1 MNKNDKQIKR
11 TLESVVGNEL
21 IPGRDE
27 NGDFKI
33 EIQKLLLGFENYIS
47 ETPAPK
53 KVPRSDE
60 SGKLDIGW
68 FDATETPEHIELL
81 NAITYL
87 SKSGHNSQ
95 AIVSNG
101 KLYTTSG
108 NNANYWTSTTGR
120 HTNAPTHYGVD
131 SFKIV
136 QLPQDSPIKKVGG
149 FVNGYAFALLEDG
162 RLYTWGY
169 NLNGQCGLGHTNPVA
184 IPTLAATNV
193 IDVYS
198 HPSQGEY
205 YVGNN
210 RLFILKSDGLYGAGY
225 NAGGQ
230 LGVGDAVNKSTFTK
244 CTVFTSS
251 AEIKK
256 VYPIGCTSGYTF
268 VLTTDGKIYFAGTNN
283 TGVAGD
289 GTTANKTSFTD
300 VTSYWAGVSS
310 GVLDIKVVGGTRWYD
325 GTNDGGAQPAAIMLI
340 TLSDSTTI
348 VKACGLNNNGQ
359 LGDGTTTQRTIP
371 VTPLNVPGG
380 SIVDIAGF
388 GGISLIVQA
397 LASNGDLWAWGANGQ
412 GQVGDGTTT
421 NRTTPIV
428 VTTGVQKL
436 FSDGMSSHINCHL
449 TQSFIRKADGLY
461 ACGYNAEGYCGLGH
475 VTTPITTH
483 TKVPLYLSSDEYVED
498 IGHYTT
504 QANGRIII
512 AVTNKGN
519 LFAWG
524 FNGNYGVGG
533 NTTNNVLVP
542 IQFTIQEGV

>member
-1 MNKNDKQIKR
+1 MAYVQLPIR
-11 TLESVVGNEL
+11 TSADLNSSTDINQL
-21 IPGRDE
+21 ME
-27 NGDFKI
+27 NCEWLRLNVSPENI
-33 EIQKLLLGFENYIS
+33 EILNDIYVAYSGAVSTDVVEN
-47 ETPAPK
+47 
-53 KVPRSDE
+53 
-60 SGKLDIGW
+60 
-68 FDATETPEHIELL
+68 L
-81 NAITYL
+81 NADMLDGYHASTFKRYHAISYI
-87 SKSGHNSQ
+87 SKSGYNSQ

-108 NNANYWTSTTGR
+108 NNANCNVSTTGR

-136 QLPQDSPIKKVGG
+136 QLPQDSPIKKVGE
-149 FVNGYAFALLEDG
+149 FVHAYAFALLEDG

-169 NLNGQCGLGHTNPVA
+169 NPGGQCGLGHTNTVA

-193 IDVYS
+193 IDAYS

-205 YVGNN
+205 DVNAN

-244 CTVFTSS
+244 CTVFTSG
-251 AEIKK
+251 AQIKK

-310 GVLDIKVVGGTRWYD
+310 GVLDIKVVGGSRYYN
-325 GTNDGGAQPAAIMLI
+325 GTDGGSQPMAIMLI
-340 TLSDSTTI
+340 TLSDSSTI
-348 VKACGLNNNGQ
+348 IKSCGFNNIGQ
-359 LGDGTTTQRTIP
+359 LGDGTTTNRTTP

-380 SIVDIAGF
+380 SIIDIAGF
-388 GGISLIVQA
+388 GGSPLTVQA
-397 LASNGDLWAWGANGQ
+397 LANNGDLWAWGNNGQ

-421 NRTTPIV
+421 HRAIPIV

-436 FSDGMSSHINCHL
+436 FSNGMTSHYYGYD
-449 TQSFIRKADGLY
+449 TQSFVRKADGLY
-461 ACGYNAEGYCGLGH
+461 ACGYNTESECGLGH
-475 VTTPITTH
+475 VASPITTH
-483 TKVPLYLSSDEYVED
+483 TKDPLYLSNDEYVDD

-504 QANGRIII
+504 YYNAGRIII

-524 FNGNYGVGG
+524 YNGNYGVGG
-533 NTTNNVLVP
+533 NAINHVLVP

>member
-1 MNKNDKQIKR
+1 M
-11 TLESVVGNEL
+11 
-21 IPGRDE
+21 E
-27 NGDFKI
+27 NCEWLRLNVSPENI
-33 EIQKLLLGFENYIS
+33 EILNDIYVAYSGAVSSDLIEN
-47 ETPAPK
+47 
-53 KVPRSDE
+53 
-60 SGKLDIGW
+60 
-68 FDATETPEHIELL
+68 L
-81 NAITYL
+81 NADMLDGYHASSFLRYHSISYL

-95 AIVSNG
+95 AIISNG

-108 NNANYWTSTTGR
+108 NNANYYVSTTGR

-149 FVNGYAFALLEDG
+149 FVGSYAFALLEDG
-162 RLYTWGY
+162 RLYTWGH
-169 NLNGQCGLGHTNPVA
+169 NNNGQCGLGHTNTVA

-193 IDVYS
+193 IDAYS

-205 YVGNN
+205 SVDHN
-210 RLFILKSDGLYGAGY
+210 RLFILKADGLYAAGY

-230 LGVGDAVNKSTFTK
+230 LGVGDTANKSSFTK
-244 CTVFTSS
+244 CTVFTSG
-251 AEIKK
+251 AQIKK

-268 VLTTDGKIYFAGTNN
+268 VLSAEGKIYFTGTNN
-283 TGVAGD
+283 TGVCGD

-310 GVLDIKVVGGTRWYD
+310 GVLDIKVVGGTRHYTTAD
-325 GTNDGGAQPAAIMLI
+325 SGSQPSAVMLI
-340 TLSDSTTI
+340 TLSDNTTI
-348 VKACGLNNNGQ
+348 LKACGFNWGQ
-359 LGDGTTTQRTIP
+359 LGDGTTTNRTTP
-371 VTPLNVPGG
+371 VTPLSVPGG
-380 SIVDIAGF
+380 DIIDIAGF
-388 GGISLIVQA
+388 GSSALTVQA
-397 LASNGDLWAWGANGQ
+397 LASNGDLWAWGYNGQ

-436 FSDGMSSHINCHL
+436 FSDGITSHL
-449 TQSFIRKADGLY
+449 YGYYTQSFIRKADGLY
-461 ACGYNAEGYCGLGH
+461 VCGYNTESECGLGH
-475 VTTPITTH
+475 VTSPITTH
-483 TKVPLYLSSDEYVED
+483 TKVSLYLSSDEYVED

-504 QANGRIII
+504 KNGGRITI

-524 FNGNYGVGG
+524 YNGDYGVGG
-533 NTTNNVLVP
+533 NATNNVLVP

>member
-1 MNKNDKQIKR
+1 MAYVQLPIR
-11 TLESVVGNEL
+11 TSADLNSSTDINQL
-21 IPGRDE
+21 ME
-27 NGDFKI
+27 NCEWLRLNVSPENI
-33 EIQKLLLGFENYIS
+33 EILNNIYVAYSGAVS
-47 ETPAPK
+47 TD
-53 KVPRSDE
+53 VVE
-60 SGKLDIGW
+60 S
-68 FDATETPEHIELL
+68 L
-81 NAITYL
+81 NADMLDGYHASSFKRYHSISYL

-108 NNANYWTSTTGR
+108 NNANYGVSTTGR

-149 FVNGYAFALLEDG
+149 FANGYAFALLEDG
-162 RLYTWGY
+162 RLYTWGH
-169 NLNGQCGLGHTNPVA
+169 NDNGQCGLGHTNIVA
-184 IPTLAATNV
+184 IPTLAATSV

-198 HPSQGEY
+198 HPSQDEY
-205 YVGNN
+205 DIVSN

-230 LGVGDAVNKSTFTK
+230 LGVGDTANKSSFTK
-244 CTVFTSS
+244 CTVFTSG
-251 AEIKK
+251 AQIKK

-283 TGVAGD
+283 TGVCGD

-310 GVLDIKVVGGTRWYD
+310 GVLDIKVVGGSRYYD
-325 GTNDGGAQPAAIMLI
+325 TADGGSKPSAIMLI
-340 TLSDSTTI
+340 TLSDDSTI
-348 VKACGLNNNGQ
+348 IKACGNNEWGQ
-359 LGDGTTTQRTIP
+359 LGDGTVVQKTTPI
-371 VTPLNVPGG
+371 TPLNVPGA
-380 SIVDIAGF
+380 SIIDIAGF
-388 GGISLIVQA
+388 GGSALTVQA
-397 LASNGDLWAWGANGQ
+397 LANNSDLWAWGYNWF
-412 GQVGDGTTT
+412 GQVGDGITT

-436 FSDGMSSHINCHL
+436 FSDGMTSRSYGYY

-461 ACGYNAEGYCGLGH
+461 ACGFNDDAECGLGH

-483 TKVPLYLSSDEYVED
+483 TKVPLYLNSDEYVD
-498 IGHYTT
+498 DMGHFTT
-504 QANGRIII
+504 NGAHKIAI

-524 FNGNYGVGG
+524 SNNNYGVGG